1 MSAVFYIL
9 GWIATLFG
17 GWWVLGTFSQV
28 GSPVTSGMVLGIII
42 AAAPGF
48 SVLATGLV
56 LLAIGGVL
64 GRLDT
69 IARYSRQSAKTLR
82 EILAVGRGEDQEP
95 R

>member
-9 GWIATLFG
+9 GWLCTLFG
-17 GWWVLGTFSQV
+17 GWWVFTTFSTVRGPITAGQ
-28 GSPVTSGMVLGIII
+28 VLGVII
-42 AAAPGF
+42 AGAPGF

-69 IARYSRQSAKTLR
+69 IARYSRQSARTLR